1 MGGLEKCLIDLCN
14 NIDYKRYS
22 IDLYLFNDGRDLLPQ
37 LNQNV
42 NLLPDSPYYSAV
54 FNFPLTKSLKF
65 LLKNKQYILCFYR
78 LLRFLKARLHINK
91 FSNFD
96 WKMMKKTMLE
106 ISDKYDSA
114 VGFEEETACYYVA
127 ECVDA
132 KIKSGW
138 IHTDIKAIDTN
149 HDLDRHAFDKLNHI
163 CTVSNNSLNSLRE
176 LFPEYADK
184 YRLFFMPSL
193 FNYDKIDELAK
204 EDVSFDKNYI
214 NIVSVGRLVEL
225 KGFHLCVKPLRRLID
240 ENYKIK
246 WHIVG
251 EGPFRNEIEKLI
263 EKNDL
268 NEYFILH
275 GNQANPY
282 KYIYNSDFCVQ
293 PSSYEGLS
301 LVIAEELHFKKPV
314 IATNIL
320 ALTQLITNE
329 KNGLLIER
337 TEQDI
342 FNTVKRILD
351 DKDLFNSLKNTDIN
365 LFNKDETLKQL
376 EVILNEN

>member
-14 NIDYKRYS
+14 HIDYQKYS
-22 IDLYLFNDGRDLLPQ
+22 VDLYLFNDGRDLLPQ

-42 NLLPDSPYYSAV
+42 NVLPDSPYYSAV
-54 FNFPLTKSLKF
+54 FNFPLTKSLKYLF
-65 LLKNKQYILCFYR
+65 KNKQYILCLYR
-78 LLRFLKARLHINK
+78 LLRFLKARLHRNK
-91 FSNFD
+91 FSDFD

-106 ISDKYDSA
+106 ICDKYDSA
-114 VGFEEETACYYVA
+114 LGFEEETACYYVA

-149 HDLDRHAFDKLNHI
+149 RNLDRRAFNKLNHI
-163 CTVSNNSLNSLRE
+163 CTVSNNSLNSLKE
-176 LFPEYADK
+176 LFPEYKSK
-184 YRLFFMPSL
+184 YQLFFLPSL
-193 FNYDKIDELAK
+193 FDYDKITELAK
-204 EDVSFDKNYI
+204 EEVSFDKDYI
-214 NIVSVGRLVEL
+214 NVVSVGRLVEL
-225 KGFHLCVKPLRRLID
+225 KGFHLCVKPLLRLIN

-246 WHIVG
+246 WYIVG

-263 EKNDL
+263 EENGL
-268 NEYFILH
+268 NEYFILL
-275 GNQANPY
+275 GNQPNPY

-293 PSSYEGLS
+293 PSSYEGMS

-314 IATNIL
+314 IATNIPSY
-320 ALTQLITNE
+320 AQVIVNE
-329 KNGLLIER
+329 KNGLLINR

-342 FNTVKRILD
+342 FDTIKRILD
-351 DKDLFNSLKNTDIN
+351 DKDLFDSLKNTDIH